1 MNTFSP
7 PVSSLLRNLPLCNLN
22 MYIQNKEKNKET
34 GRGVGGVGCGTGR
47 EELADMCQ
55 LHYLYSEFILL
66 TSLEILEKLGASV
79 KTDLRQFQLTWWLF
93 AQKFSKGLFD
103 CGSITGGHIFSKM
116 NCSWTIFTIY
126 WAEISSPSIST
137 TYLLFFTYF
146 SWFVFWWFF
155 FLITISWRF

>member
-1 MNTFSP
+1 
-7 PVSSLLRNLPLCNLN
+7 

-79 KTDLRQFQLTWWLF
+79 KTDLRQFQLT
-93 AQKFSKGLFD
+93 
-103 CGSITGGHIFSKM
+103 
-116 NCSWTIFTIY
+116 
-126 WAEISSPSIST
+126 
-137 TYLLFFTYF
+137 
-146 SWFVFWWFF
+146 
-155 FLITISWRF
+155 